1 MLDIIIIK
9 MKKLLIKIFLGSLII
24 YVGLFGFPQ
33 EVWDS
38 SNKIKYDRAADFLI
52 WKNLIEEV
60 ESFEKIKAEDFVKD
74 ESDMQSIYKES
85 KEKAKQT
92 IEEIVDSNNDEQEVH
107 TSPVELELNEETYSK
122 LCSIFVEKC
131 RLTWFHRD
139 IQVQDRVLYQA
150 LMIYLMK
157 NIDDFLDY
165 ERWLIE
171 TIRNINVTQ
180 KSWRRWY
187 AWHHNIMMNIQSIP
201 NEIEF
206 MEVFVHE
213 LGHIIDLG
221 VLRWSWGNKHTAFT
235 EFGEEVFYE
244 DDPSLSFYS
253 ISWED
258 ENTRKASARR
268 EDFVGGYAMTNPF
281 EDFAETVNMYINH
294 YGAFRQMAN
303 YSTNLR
309 RKFMFMER
317 LFWWDYINYDQQNK
331 QKVKSNP
338 ERRPRDTTK
347 MYN

>member
-1 MLDIIIIK
+1 

-33 EVWDS
+33 EVGDS

-52 WKNLIEEV
+52 GKNLIEEV

-131 RLTWFHRD
+131 RLTGFHRD

-165 ERWLIE
+165 ERGLIE

-180 KSWRRWY
+180 KSGRRGY
-187 AWHHNIMMNIQSIP
+187 AGHHNIMMNIQSIP

-221 VLRWSWGNKHTAFT
+221 VLRGSGGNKHTAFT

-317 LFWWDYINYDQQNK
+317 LFGGDYINYDQQNK